1 MLERS
6 TIKKEKT
13 SAGEDGE
20 NKIFHRRCEIPS
32 HNLRGQFCFEMHT
45 QFSVVKLGWAFLQ

>member
-6 TIKKEKT
+6 TMKKEKS
-13 SAGEDGE
+13 SAGGME
-20 NKIFHRRCEIPS
+20 NKIYHRRCEIPS

-45 QFSVVKLGWAFLQ
+45 LFSVVKLGWAFLQ